1 MADELE
7 LIELEELQNKSLNSG
22 DGSKSTLWF
31 PVFPEAIGGKVQKC
45 LRFKPVGHFRYLQM
59 PGVLAMARKTT
70 IPREK
75 KNAGWKTSCS
85 DFPSKFQARG
95 LDPTRGLDPPW
106 TNIPNSQQWQ
116 QRTNQQATNHHDA
129 SPPKKTR
136 QRCRITTKLKWCAR
150 VRTASG
156 IIPYENGEFAWSPV
170 AKKGDIHLWVFVVP
184 KNAKCMNNLHKWNYR
199 SHAFWVN

>member
-1 MADELE
+1 MVHVCGATPPINHAPHASNPWKQRQAMADELE

-75 KNAGWKTSCS
+75 KNAGWKTSC
-85 DFPSKFQARG
+85 
-95 LDPTRGLDPPW
+95 
-106 TNIPNSQQWQ
+106 
-116 QRTNQQATNHHDA
+116 
-129 SPPKKTR
+129 
-136 QRCRITTKLKWCAR
+136 
-150 VRTASG
+150 
-156 IIPYENGEFAWSPV
+156 
-170 AKKGDIHLWVFVVP
+170 
-184 KNAKCMNNLHKWNYR
+184 
-199 SHAFWVN
+199 